1 MAEARVTEL
10 RQSDFV
16 SDWTL
21 DHARRLYQIASWSE
35 GYFDINE
42 AGHLVALPCKDAI
55 KAIDLYD
62 LALRLKKDGQTP
74 PVLLRFTDILQHRVD
89 ALCSSFHQAMQ
100 QHDYTAPYTAVYPIK
115 VNQQR
120 KVVEDIIRHG
130 GGRIGLEAGSKPELL
145 TSIALATMGSTVICN
160 GYKDQEFIRIALIG
174 QQLGLRV
181 FIVVEKLSE
190 LRMIIRIAGEM
201 GVRPRLGMRVRLAA
215 VAAGKWQNTGGEK
228 SKFGLHSGQVIRAVE
243 ELQAADMLDC
253 LKMLHFH
260 IGSQVSNIRHFQRAL
275 REGTR
280 FYLELCNMGAPLSIV
295 DVGGGLGV
303 DYEGTQSHNYCS
315 VNYSMQDYAGA
326 VVHAFADACQKH
338 HLPPPEII
346 TEAGRAM
353 TAHHAMLIT
362 NVIGVEHAPGLDKP
376 APARTSEPAVV
387 RDLWKILQSINKK
400 RAVQAWNDA
409 LYHYEEAKEMF
420 VHGLLDLRA
429 RARVEEIFY
438 SVCRKAQ
445 GLLKYDQQEL
455 RNELNEKLADK
466 YFCNFSLFQSMPD
479 SWAIDQIFPI
489 VPLHRLNERPTQR
502 AMIEDL
508 TCDSDGMVKHYVD
521 GEGVNTSMRIHIP
534 GTDEPY
540 LIGVFLLGAYQ
551 EILGDM
557 HNLFG
562 DTASVNIELAPDG
575 TYQLTEVHQGDTVAD
590 LLDYV
595 HISVKTL
602 EESFRQKI
610 SMAGLAKELRK
621 KYLDELVQGLDG
633 YTYLED

>member
-1 MAEARVTEL
+1 MAETRVAEI
-10 RQSDFV
+10 RQADFV

-21 DHARRLYQIASWSE
+21 DQARNLYQIPAWSE

-42 AGHLVALPCKDAI
+42 AGHLVALPRKEGD
-55 KAIDLYD
+55 KAIDLYE

-74 PVLLRFTDILQHRVD
+74 PVLLRFTDILQHRVH
-89 ALCSSFHQAMQ
+89 ALCDSFHQAMHQ
-100 QHDYTAPYTAVYPIK
+100 NEYTAPYTAVYPIK

-130 GGRIGLEAGSKPELL
+130 GGNIGLEAGSKPELL
-145 TSIALATMGSTVICN
+145 TSIALATPGSTVICN
-160 GYKDQEFIRIALIG
+160 GYKDQEYVRVALIG

-190 LRMIIRIAGEM
+190 LRMMIRIAGKM
-201 GVRPRLGMRVRLAA
+201 GVRPRLGVRVRLAA

-228 SKFGLHSGQVIRAVE
+228 SKFGLHSEQVIRAVE
-243 ELQAADMLDC
+243 ELRAADMLDC
-253 LKMLHFH
+253 LNMLHFH

-280 FYLELCNMGAPLSIV
+280 FYLELRKMGAPLATV

-303 DYEGTQSHNYCS
+303 DYEGTQSRNYCS
-315 VNYSMQDYAGA
+315 VNYTMQDYAET
-326 VVHAFADACQKH
+326 VVHAFADACRQH
-338 HLPPPEII
+338 NLPQPEII

-362 NVIGVEHAPGLDKP
+362 NVIGVEHAPGVNKP
-376 APARTSEPAVV
+376 APARSSESPAV

-400 RAVQAWNDA
+400 RAVPAWNDA
-409 LYHYEEAKEMF
+409 LNHYEEAKELF
-420 VHGLLDLRA
+420 VHGLLDLRG

-438 SVCRKAQ
+438 SVCRKVQ
-445 GLLKYDQQEL
+445 GLLKYDQQDL

-521 GEGVNTSMRIHIP
+521 GEGINTSLSIHKP
-534 GTDEPY
+534 AGDEPY

-562 DTASVNIELAPDG
+562 DTASVNIELIPG
-575 TYQLTEVHQGDTVAD
+575 GKYQLTEIHQGDTVAD

-595 HISVKTL
+595 HINVRSL

-610 SMAGLAKELRK
+610 AAAGLAKELRIQ
-621 KYLDELVQGLDG
+621 YLDELVQGLGG

>member
-1 MAEARVTEL
+1 MAEAKVAEIH
-10 RQSDFV
+10 QSDFV

-21 DHARRLYQIASWSE
+21 DHARSLYQIPGWSE
-35 GYFDINE
+35 GYFDIND
-42 AGHLVALPCKDAI
+42 AGHLVALPRKEGD
-55 KAIDLYD
+55 KTIDLYE
-62 LALRLKKDGQTP
+62 LALRLKQNGQTP

-89 ALCSSFHQAMQ
+89 GLCGAFQQAMQ
-100 QHDYTAPYTAVYPIK
+100 QNSYTAPYTAVYPIK

-130 GGRIGLEAGSKPELL
+130 GKRIGLEAGSKPELL
-145 TSIALATMGSTVICN
+145 TSIALANPGSTVICN
-160 GYKDQEFIRIALIG
+160 GYKDQEFIRTALIG

-181 FIVVEKLSE
+181 IIVVEKLSE
-190 LRMIIRIAGEM
+190 LRMIMRIAGEM
-201 GVRPRLGMRVRLAA
+201 GVRPRLGARVRLAA

-228 SKFGLHSGQVIRAVE
+228 SKFGLHSAQVIRAVD
-243 ELQAADMLDC
+243 ELAAAGMLDC
-253 LKMLHFH
+253 LCMLHFH

-280 FYLELCNMGAPLSIV
+280 FFLELRKMGAPLAIV

-303 DYEGTQSHNYCS
+303 DYEGTQSRNYCS
-315 VNYSMQDYAGA
+315 VNYTMQDYADT
-326 VVHAFADACQKH
+326 VVQAFAGVCQEH
-338 HLPPPEII
+338 NLPQPEII

-362 NVIGVEHAPGLDKP
+362 NVIGVEQVPGLEKP
-376 APARTSEPAVV
+376 VPARPSEPAVV
-387 RDLWKILQSINKK
+387 RELWKILQSLTKK
-400 RAVQAWNDA
+400 RAAQCWNDA

-420 VHGLLDLRA
+420 VHGLIDLRH

-438 SVCRKAQ
+438 SICRKVQ
-445 GLLKYDQQEL
+445 GLLQHDEQEL

-489 VPLHRLNERPTQR
+489 VPLHRLHERPTQR

-508 TCDSDGMVKHYVD
+508 TCDSDGMVKHYVNGD
-521 GEGVNTSMRIHIP
+521 GINTSLPIHKP
-534 GTDEPY
+534 TTDEAY

-562 DTASVNIELAPDG
+562 DTASVNIELMPDG
-575 TYQLTEVHQGDTVAD
+575 TYQLVEIHQGDTVAD

-602 EESFRQKI
+602 EESFKQKI
-610 SMAGLAKELRK
+610 ASADLAKKLQTQ
-621 KYLDELVQGLDG
+621 YLEELVQGLGG